1 VGPLVEFA
9 EAVMFAAGAAVVR
22 TVAAVVRTV
31 VFFTGTAVVPF
42 TVVCAFGV
50 VDVRDGGVTGVAGVA
65 VVLGGPAVV
74 VVVVGPGVGTS
85 GPTNCCH
92 LTVTFL
98 SMRS

>member
-1 VGPLVEFA
+1 
-9 EAVMFAAGAAVVR
+9 MFAAGAAVVR

-74 VVVVGPGVGTS
+74 VVVVGPTFCMIILPIRMYTHYTS
-85 GPTNCCH
+85 YK
-92 LTVTFL
+92 TFF
-98 SMRS
+98 S